1 MAAQN
6 TTYLPN
12 SENGIWRS

>member
-1 MAAQN
+1 MGMMN

-12 SENGIWRS
+12 L